1 MKVSIEAATAP
12 APEWSAAQLA
22 GLTPDADGV
31 LARRVSAL
39 PGVAEESG
47 GGAERAQEEEQTV
60 LAKHHVRE
68 KGQRCALPGALL
80 WQVSAGR
87 RGAFRLSLSP
97 SGRLLAAAV
106 ARHGGAFELRTF
118 HMATGRQHAV
128 GTTLHDTLVYDLC
141 WHTFEGAASQTSH
154 RVCHPL
160 LISCSSDCTVQI
172 YEVPEDSGVAPRSIR
187 LWALLRSP
195 PGSSRALP
203 GRERVAVCF
212 SRHVTFPARP
222 AAARLGGGSAKGLA
236 LSEGGGASQKR
247 SRPPKSP

>member
-212 SRHVTFPARP
+212 SRHVTFPARSP
-222 AAARLGGGSAKGLA
+222 PQPRREQSAGL
-236 LSEGGGASQKR
+236 S
-247 SRPPKSP
+247 